1 MHLKKPHLWERIK
14 NTRFTRLKL
23 ISRLYKKRLIA
34 SAFIFSHIAGALTSI
49 EAIMETRTPQG
60 ATAWAVALNLF
71 PYITV
76 PAYWAFGHTE
86 MEGYVVARHSD
97 LRKFQ
102 PVSLQLKNSLTEND
116 LRTEVTQPM
125 GKMLE
130 ALAGLSFTRG
140 NSAELLIDGKDSF
153 DSMFEAIDAAESYI
167 LIQFYIVRDDELG
180 KKVRDKLIAKA
191 KEGVK
196 VYFLYDEMGSIGLP
210 GSYVDSLIEAGV
222 QITGFSTNTREGRK
236 YQLNYRNHRKIVI
249 VDGKVGFTGGLN
261 IGDEYLDGHK
271 TLTPWRDT
279 HIRVTGPVVP
289 LLQVSFGEDWYWAT
303 ETVLDHLNWTAEKGP
318 DGQDV
323 SALCLATGPADPME
337 SCAMFFLAAINSAE
351 KRLWIATPYF
361 VPDIQILSALQ
372 LAALRGVDVRILIPE
387 KQDSKLVYFS
397 SFSYLEDLEGTK
409 IQTYRYTDGFMHQKV
424 VLVDD
429 DFASVGSANFDNRS
443 FRLNFEIT
451 MAVKDE
457 KFASEVATMLENDF
471 SKSQLVTV
479 KDLRE
484 KPFVFRLASRISR
497 LLAPIQ

>member
-1 MHLKKPHLWERIK
+1 
-14 NTRFTRLKL
+14 
-23 ISRLYKKRLIA
+23 
-34 SAFIFSHIAGALTSI
+34 
-49 EAIMETRTPQG
+49 METRTPQG

-102 PVSLQLKNSLTEND
+102 PVSLKLKNSLSENG
-116 LRTEVTQPM
+116 LRTDVTQPM

-140 NSAELLIDGKDSF
+140 NSAELLVDGEESF
-153 DSMFEAIDAAESYI
+153 DSMFEAIDSASSYI
-167 LIQFYIVRDDELG
+167 LVQFYIVRDDNLG
-180 KKVRDKLIAKA
+180 KKLRDKLIAKA
-191 KEGVK
+191 KQGIK
-196 VYFLYDEMGSIGLP
+196 IYFLYDELGSMGLSGDYI
-210 GSYVDSLIEAGV
+210 DSLIKSGV
-222 QITGFSTNTREGRK
+222 QITGFSTNTRQGRK
-236 YQLNYRNHRKIVI
+236 YQLNFRNHRKILI

-261 IGDEYLDGHK
+261 VGDEYLGKHG

-303 ETVLDHLNWTAEKGP
+303 QTVLDHLNWEAEKSE

-323 SALCLATGPADPME
+323 TALCLATGPADPME

-387 KQDSKLVYFS
+387 KQDSQLVYFS

-409 IQTYRYTDGFMHQKV
+409 IQTYRYHAGFMHQKV

-457 KFASEVATMLENDF
+457 KFAGEVAAMLEDDF
-471 SKSQLVTV
+471 SKSDLVTV

-484 KPFVFRLASRISR
+484 KPFVFRLASRVSR